1 MKRTMTVALVLLA
14 GLVGTVGC
22 GKNTPTSPQ
31 APPERP
37 AYDGGGY
44 MGSGDRV
51 GP

>member
-1 MKRTMTVALVLLA
+1 MKRALAV
-14 GLVGTVGC
+14 GLVVLGAAISGC
-22 GKNTPTSPQ
+22 GKSTPTSPQ
-31 APPERP
+31 VVTDRP

>member
-1 MKRTMTVALVLLA
+1 MKRTMAAALVFVMTA
-14 GLVGTVGC
+14 GLTGC
-22 GKNTPTSPQ
+22 GKNTPTSPTR
-31 APPERP
+31 APEHP